1 MMAKEWIVRLMDF
14 RVGKAVHFELAVDKH
29 AFALRMMYL
38 PEGFD
43 SNSCYASILERRS
56 LLGGPFLSP
65 ELFIDKHP
73 MIEMFHH
80 TVSES

>member
-14 RVGKAVHFELAVDKH
+14 RVGKAVDKH